1 MRNRKGEI
9 ETDPLEIPAKLD
21 EPMAKRKTTFFHS
34 GVEQVARF
42 LEDDD
47 NNDGW
52 WKWWWFRI
60 REHLFTKVNANQNTG
75 KPTAQLLL
83 RTITE
88 ESMLT
93 NRRLGIAHA
102 TR

>member
-1 MRNRKGEI
+1 MKSMRNRKGEI

-47 NNDGW
+47 NNDG
-52 WKWWWFRI
+52 
-60 REHLFTKVNANQNTG
+60 
-75 KPTAQLLL
+75 
-83 RTITE
+83 
-88 ESMLT
+88 
-93 NRRLGIAHA
+93 
-102 TR
+102 